1 MRCCL
6 GSVNSAGGGCV
17 LGLGGVGGAVV
28 EEVVT
33 PAGVKRWHMGWQ
45 SLLRPFGGGVKCR
58 QVTQLRAPV
67 AHITVT
73 RSECVMATP
82 GLGLF
87 VGLVAVAVR
96 VLLVLHPAQ
105 AGSLSGLL

>member
-17 LGLGGVGGAVV
+17 LGFNGVGGVVV
-28 EEVVT
+28 EEVVA
-33 PAGVKRWHMGWQ
+33 PVGVKRWHMGWQ

-58 QVTQLRAPV
+58 QGTQLRARV
-67 AHITVT
+67 AHHCN
-73 RSECVMATP
+73 SQCVMATP

-87 VGLVAVAVR
+87 VGLLAVAVR
-96 VLLVLHPAQ
+96 VLLVLHPAR
-105 AGSLSGLL
+105 ARSLSGLL

>member
-28 EEVVT
+28 EEVVA
-33 PAGVKRWHMGWQ
+33 PVGVKRWHMGWQ

-58 QVTQLRAPV
+58 QV
-67 AHITVT
+67 
-73 RSECVMATP
+73 RSEKRP
-82 GLGLF
+82 G
-87 VGLVAVAVR
+87 R
-96 VLLVLHPAQ
+96 SYHCNSQ
-105 AGSLSGLL
+105 